1 MLSKIKTLL
10 LCTLLLAGGMAAHAA
25 PAPLPD
31 QNDQLLSLAD
41 YPDQTVLAIVVSGRK
56 LRHIKK
62 WEEGIRKVYPQL
74 TSVRIADITDDPRP
88 SQEQVAEKLR
98 KRAPADVRIM
108 IDIENLWATEYQLDT
123 SEPCLLL
130 FDDNGQVIA
139 QFRGRANKDR
149 LNEVMVVLAEIYPPA
164 ATDEIS

>member
-1 MLSKIKTLL
+1 MSTKFITLFISGLL
-10 LCTLLLAGGMAAHAA
+10 LTSSLVAHAA

-41 YPDQTVLAIVVSGRK
+41 YPNQTVLAIVVSGRK

-74 TSVRIADITDDPRP
+74 TSVRVADITDEPRP

-108 IDIENLWATEYQLDT
+108 IDMDNLWATEYELDT

-149 LNEVMVVLAEIYPPA
+149 LNEVMVVLAEIFPLA
-164 ATDEIS
+164 AADEIS

>member
-1 MLSKIKTLL
+1 MSTKFIALFLSGLL
-10 LCTLLLAGGMAAHAA
+10 LTSGMGAHAA

-41 YPDQTVLAIVVSGRK
+41 YPNQTVLAIVVSGRK

-62 WEEGIRKVYPQL
+62 WEEGIRKVYPKL
-74 TSVRIADITDDPRP
+74 TSIRVADITDDPPP
-88 SQEQVAEKLR
+88 SQQQVAEKLR

-108 IDIENLWATEYQLDT
+108 IDMDNLWATEYELDT

-149 LNEVMVVLAEIYPPA
+149 LNEVMVVLAEIFPPA
-164 ATDEIS
+164 ADEIS

>member
-1 MLSKIKTLL
+1 MLSKTKTLL
-10 LCTLLLAGGMAAHAA
+10 LCALLLAGGMAAHAA

-139 QFRGRANKDR
+139 KFRGRANKDR

>member
-1 MLSKIKTLL
+1 MLTKFITLFL
-10 LCTLLLAGGMAAHAA
+10 SGLLLAGGLVAHGA

-41 YPDQTVLAIVVSGRK
+41 YPNQTVLAIVVSGRK

-74 TSVRIADITDDPRP
+74 TSVRVADITDDPRP

-108 IDIENLWATEYQLDT
+108 IDMDNLWATEYELDT

-130 FDDNGQVIA
+130 FDDNGQIIA

-149 LNEVMVVLAEIYPPA
+149 LNEVMLVLADIFPPVA
-164 ATDEIS
+164 ADEIS

>member
-1 MLSKIKTLL
+1 MLPKVITLL
-10 LCTLLLAGGMAAHAA
+10 LSGLLLASGMIARAA

-41 YPDQTVLAIVVSGRK
+41 YPNQAVLAIVVSGRK

-62 WEEGIRKVYPQL
+62 WEEGLRKAYPEL
-74 TSVRIADITDDPRP
+74 TSVRVADITDEPRP

-108 IDIENLWATEYQLDT
+108 IDMDNLWATEYELDT

-139 QFRGRANKDR
+139 QFRGRASKER
-149 LNEVMVVLAEIYPPA
+149 LNEVMVVLAEIFPPA
-164 ATDEIS
+164 AADEIS

>member
-1 MLSKIKTLL
+1 MSTKFITFLLSGLL
-10 LCTLLLAGGMAAHAA
+10 LTGGLVAHAA
-25 PAPLPD
+25 PAALPD

-41 YPDQTVLAIVVSGRK
+41 YPNQTVLAIVVSGRK

-74 TSVRIADITDDPRP
+74 TSVRVADITDDPRP

-98 KRAPADVRIM
+98 KRAPADVRII
-108 IDIENLWATEYQLDT
+108 IDMENLWATEYELDT

-149 LNEVMVVLAEIYPPA
+149 LNEVMLVLADIFPPVA
-164 ATDEIS
+164 ADEIS